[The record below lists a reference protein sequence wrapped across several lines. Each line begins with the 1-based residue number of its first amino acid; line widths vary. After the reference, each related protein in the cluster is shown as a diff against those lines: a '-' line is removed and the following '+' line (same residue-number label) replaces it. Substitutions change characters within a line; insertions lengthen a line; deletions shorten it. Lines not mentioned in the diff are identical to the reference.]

1 LTYLS
6 FREYVLGAAKIGI
19 GLGVVSILARWV
31 TGNTIFGSPE
41 ALVKY
46 GIFGGIGFSLMGAFA
61 LIAFGWLGRRVR
73 REFAEGMTIGD
84 YMRNKLHPFGYWFMI
99 AMLLITSIEG
109 MFVQGMAGGVL
120 LNILFGLPIPL
131 GLLCFFLL
139 CVLFAG
145 IGGIKS
151 IHHFALIQ
159 ILFTFAAAILI
170 PVYFFVGKGVE
181 HVYNGLRLYHPY
193 LLVANNTEGLF
204 FIVTG
209 LLIGFGQVF
218 VDQATW
224 QRLYMM
230 EDKKVV
236 PTFLLSGLIFSTV
249 PLAFSSLIII
259 VLFSGGFEDIYSLL
273 FTLVRKIDTMFLLLL
288 FVLCSFG
295 AITSAF
301 GAGLH
306 SLISLIVNNVY
317 HLFRPR
323 ATERQKIRLGYTLAI
338 VIGAVSFVLTAYFK
352 PTLLDLLFFFG
363 IIYASLFLPVV
374 VIVLTKGKAHNFIL
388 ISAVG
393 GLACGYGSRI
403 FVDDMQAIWI
413 ASFCTAL
420 ILLAYLLFT
429 WLWKRHGR
437 KRHDAG
443 EASP

>member
-1 LTYLS
+1 
-6 FREYVLGAAKIGI
+6 
-19 GLGVVSILARWV
+19 
-31 TGNTIFGSPE
+31 
-41 ALVKY
+41 
-46 GIFGGIGFSLMGAFA
+46 
-61 LIAFGWLGRRVR
+61 
-73 REFAEGMTIGD
+73 
-84 YMRNKLHPFGYWFMI
+84 
-99 AMLLITSIEG
+99 
-109 MFVQGMAGGVL
+109 
-120 LNILFGLPIPL
+120 
-131 GLLCFFLL
+131 
-139 CVLFAG
+139 
-145 IGGIKS
+145 
-151 IHHFALIQ
+151 
-159 ILFTFAAAILI
+159 
-170 PVYFFVGKGVE
+170 
-181 HVYNGLRLYHPY
+181 
-193 LLVANNTEGLF
+193 
-204 FIVTG
+204 
-209 LLIGFGQVF
+209 
-218 VDQATW
+218 
-224 QRLYMM
+224 
-230 EDKKVV
+230 
-236 PTFLLSGLIFSTV
+236 LSGLIFSTV